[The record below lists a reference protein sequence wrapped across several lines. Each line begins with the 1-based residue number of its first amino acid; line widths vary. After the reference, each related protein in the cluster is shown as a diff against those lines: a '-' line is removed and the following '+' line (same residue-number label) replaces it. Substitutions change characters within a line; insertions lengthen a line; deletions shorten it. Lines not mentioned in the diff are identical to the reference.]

1 MTPLI
6 LLSNDDGVYAKGLR
20 ELIDMLR
27 PLGNLFVVA
36 PDKARSGS
44 ACSLSSEIP
53 VKADLL
59 ETSEGLTVYACSG
72 TPVDCV
78 KLALDQLLASRPD
91 LIVGGI
97 NHGNNATINVHY
109 SGTLGVALEGA
120 LQGIPSVAFSLCDRD
135 PDADFD
141 PLRPYVQRITSQA
154 LRQTLPYGSCL
165 NVIVG
170 FGWRGWHTAGGKMNF
185 SLASIPAE
193 AATFG
198 LPVNVSMM
206 NLMRPTP
213 TAGLLTTNTWP

>member
-1 MTPLI
+1 
-6 LLSNDDGVYAKGLR
+6 
-20 ELIDMLR
+20 MLR

-109 SGTLGVALEGA
+109 SGTLGVA
-120 LQGIPSVAFSLCDRD
+120 AFAQTQTIYHFTPVNDIKVHYKSGSA
-135 PDADFD
+135 PN
-141 PLRPYVQRITSQA
+141 IA
-154 LRQTLPYGSCL
+154 LRFVPECQFPSRRQLS
-165 NVIVG
+165 
-170 FGWRGWHTAGGKMNF
+170 WASGG
-185 SLASIPAE
+185 ADGIQ
-193 AATFG
+193 
-198 LPVNVSMM
+198 PVA
-206 NLMRPTP
+206 R
-213 TAGLLTTNTWP
+213 